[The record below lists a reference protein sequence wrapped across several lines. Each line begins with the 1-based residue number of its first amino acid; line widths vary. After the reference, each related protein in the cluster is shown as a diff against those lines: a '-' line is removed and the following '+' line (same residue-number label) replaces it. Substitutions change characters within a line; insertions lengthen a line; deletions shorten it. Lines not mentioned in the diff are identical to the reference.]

1 MIVLVSFL
9 MAVVAGVWFGLR
21 RRPKFVFRP
30 GQMVRVRFEGHV
42 ARTRLLYWSRDCFA
56 IEPPLSRDGPVF
68 EGTGS
73 AGSAILEIAQPAGV
87 AIVRAAVR
95 CVGPVVEFEAPT
107 SVRLWDRRVVKRNA
121 VDTNVMIEGEVG
133 RMVDVSEQGCRV
145 VTSASVSRGE
155 RLAVDVPGRGR
166 LFGWALA
173 TGDGFV
179 RLRFEEP
186 YPL

>member
-21 RRPKFVFRP
+21 RRPQFIFRP

-42 ARTRLLYWSRDCFA
+42 ARSRLLYWSRDCFA

-68 EGTGS
+68 GGGESFGLAT
-73 AGSAILEIAQPAGV
+73 LEIAQPAGV
-87 AIVRAAVR
+87 ALVRAAVR
-95 CVGPVVEFEAPT
+95 CVGPVIEFESPT
-107 SVRLWDRRVVKRNA
+107 FMRLWDRREVPRRFVETS
-121 VDTNVMIEGEVG
+121 VLIEGEVG
-133 RMVDVSEQGCRV
+133 QMVDVSEQGCCIK
-145 VTSASVSRGE
+145 TLAPVSRGE
-155 RLAVDVPGRGR
+155 RVGLDVPGRGR
-166 LFGWALA
+166 VFGWALA